1 MSLVLDWEILWENYV
16 EDYVSVAITEGW
28 VKDKN
33 LDIDEWL
40 QNKIIKRIIRD
51 DLSEKGF
58 SKGEIQQLIDKN
70 VTNSV
75 SNKFIAYSLL
85 LDGFEW
91 DGVEDLKKLLQK
103 ENIDLRDDVISDND
117 LKQIDKFAQDL
128 DIWDK

>member
-1 MSLVLDWEILWENYV
+1 MSLILDWEILWENYV

-58 SKGEIQQLIDKN
+58 SKGEIQQLIDRN
-70 VTNSV
+70 VTTSV

-85 LDGFEW
+85 LEGFEW
-91 DGVEDLKKLLQK
+91 DGVEDLKELLQK
-103 ENIDLRDDVISDND
+103 ENIDLREDVISDDD
-117 LKQIDKFAQDL
+117 LKQIDKFAKDL
-128 DIWDK
+128 DV

>member
-1 MSLVLDWEILWENYV
+1 MSLILDWEILWENYV

-58 SKGEIQQLIDKN
+58 SKGEIQQLFDRN

-91 DGVEDLKKLLQK
+91 DSVEDLKELLQK
-103 ENIDLRDDVISDND
+103 ENIDLREDVISEDD
-117 LKQIDKFAQDL
+117 FKQIDKFAQDL
-128 DIWDK
+128 DI

>member
-1 MSLVLDWEILWENYV
+1 MSLILDWEILWENYV

-103 ENIDLRDDVISDND
+103 ENIDLREDVISDND

-128 DIWDK
+128 DI

>member
-128 DIWDK
+128 DI